1 MATRKK
7 RSKAKRAHKAKKTET
22 AKPNMAEQLKEA
34 RKRYTVSKSAKGTTS
49 AHNGDDVATLL
60 AECSPEDVCSTAEK
74 LAGMEPGELATKYS
88 HLNPGQVRMTS
99 GNRIRAMVKKEIV
112 TVDDVAKT
120 LAAL

>member
-7 RSKAKRAHKAKKTET
+7 RSKTKRTNKKVKQTK
-22 AKPNMAEQLKEA
+22 KPSMTDQLKEA

-60 AECSPEDVCSTAEK
+60 AGNTPEVVCSTAEK
-74 LAGMEPGELATKYS
+74 LAGLKAGELVKKYG
-88 HLNPGQVRMTS
+88 HLNPGQMRMCA
-99 GNRIRAMVKKEIV
+99 GNRIRALVNKEVV